1 MQRFLQVIHRHQM
14 SMVMMM
20 TMTMT
25 VMVMVVDDTVVAG
38 EVASVSASLLL
49 RVTHHQILV
58 RQLGFSCGC
67 ALFRLAWILDV
78 PLHFGLFALHVT
90 VLSDAAQIP
99 FVQPVVQP
107 LHLRLSA
114 WHVTVLSDAAQVP
127 FVKPVVHCLLLH
139 FLLDTE
145 VVAVLVTLV
154 VVCVA
159 DHHEQPLV
167 GPLRLVL
174 DDVARSLAVPP
185 QPAVRLLLLALV
197 PVVVEYIHKSEDVKT
212 NQ

>member
-1 MQRFLQVIHRHQM
+1 MQCLHQEVIPRHQM

-20 TMTMT
+20 TMMT
-25 VMVMVVDDTVVAG
+25 VMVMVVVDDTVVVD

-49 RVTHHQILV
+49 RATHHQILV
-58 RQLGFSCGC
+58 RLRDSLRVFAVAGF
-67 ALFRLAWILDV
+67 AQILDA
-78 PLHFGLFALHVT
+78 PLHLGLSAWHVLFLAKVAEPT
-90 VLSDAAQIP
+90 V
-99 FVQPVVQP
+99 VQPVVQP
-107 LHLRLSA
+107 L
-114 WHVTVLSDAAQVP
+114 
-127 FVKPVVHCLLLH
+127 LLLV
-139 FLLDTE
+139 LDME
-145 VVAVLVTLV
+145 VAAVLVTLV

-197 PVVVEYIHKSEDVKT
+197 PVVVAYIHKSVDVRTK
-212 NQ
+212 Q